1 MKDVLMFSTIDGA
14 KKRAK
19 ALKKLLDDSGFA
31 FSLRKCQEAVARAGG
46 YRDWHDL
53 LGALGRGGRGRRA
66 EPEVYERR
74 LLAVLPDPCRPPVVA
89 WLDGEPAEEAP
100 DSLYPPRWFH
110 DAFHFVFAS
119 AILHRSRTAVLRP
132 GSGEGQ
138 RFREKLVVGLLSN
151 QYPRPGIVPRL
162 EPDTLAV
169 LYPGS
174 LAEIYG
180 KDAGHPRFELEI
192 RTLAEA
198 GVLEV
203 LPNALRVLPPDVDA
217 VRDHVLNGWI
227 GKTEHWIDEGPKEAT
242 SALREAL
249 AAIGVRNALRVTEA
263 IIRFGSDAYITP
275 SGPALD
281 LLTKLAEE
289 GEIEIFSKVFRLFAG
304 IRPQNAE
311 FMRSLVPAKITSGY
325 LARHRGLSLRK
336 FTAFSAAHP
345 DWAQTLKSSVDE
357 PVRFARTVDAMA
369 AAVAEAAG

>member
-1 MKDVLMFSTIDGA
+1 MFSTIDGA

-31 FSLRKCQEAVARAGG
+31 YPLRQCQEAVARAGG

-53 LGALGRGGRGRRA
+53 NAALSRGARGRRA

-74 LLAVLPDPCRPPVVA
+74 LLATLPDPCRPPLVA
-89 WLDGEPAEEAP
+89 WLDGVPSEPAP
-100 DSLYPPRWFH
+100 GPSLPPRWFH
-110 DAFHFVFAS
+110 DAFRYIFAS
-119 AILHRSRTAVLRP
+119 AVLHRSRTAVLRP

-151 QYPRPGIVPRL
+151 QYPRPGAVPRL

-180 KDAGHPRFELEI
+180 ADAAHPRFHLEM
-192 RTLAEA
+192 RKLVEA
-198 GVLEV
+198 GVLEI
-203 LPNALRVLPPDVDA
+203 LPNALRVLPPDVDT

-227 GKTEHWIDEGPKEAT
+227 GKTEHWIDEGPGEAM
-242 SALREAL
+242 SALHEAL
-249 AAIGVRNALRVTEA
+249 AALGVRNALRVAQA
-263 IIRFGSDAYITP
+263 IIRFSSDAYITP
-275 SGPALD
+275 SGPALE
-281 LLTKLAEE
+281 LLSELAEE

-304 IRPQNAE
+304 IRPHSAE
-311 FMRSLVPAKITSGY
+311 FMRRQVPAKISSSY
-325 LARHRGLSLRK
+325 FARHRGLSLKK
-336 FTAFSAAHP
+336 FMAYRAAHP
-345 DWAQTLKSSVDE
+345 DWAQLLKSSVDK

-369 AAVAEAAG
+369 TAVSDMTG